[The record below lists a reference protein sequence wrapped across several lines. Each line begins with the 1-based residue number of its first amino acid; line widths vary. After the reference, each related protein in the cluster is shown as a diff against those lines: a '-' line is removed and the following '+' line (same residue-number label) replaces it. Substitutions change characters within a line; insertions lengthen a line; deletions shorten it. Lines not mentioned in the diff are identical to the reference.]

1 MEMPILALQLYS
13 LKNELEADFA
23 ATLAAVAEMGYRAV
37 ELANPHGRSG
47 EEWAEELQ
55 KQGLLVVGAHVT
67 IEDLEEKWR
76 EKVDFQRAVGN
87 RQLVVP
93 VPQKGWE
100 NARRREYEETVGR
113 LSALAERAAG
123 EGLDLAYHNHHWE
136 FAPFGAGDP
145 GCGMEVLLEQTT
157 PDALRFEVDTAW
169 MTKGGWDVESML
181 RENLDRVAMIHAKE
195 YRGSDDSEPPMGEGD
210 VDFPPVIA
218 LAKARGWPV
227 VVEYESEPSLDGVAH
242 SARYLQELLG
252 KK

>member
-1 MEMPILALQLYS
+1 MSILALQLYS
-13 LKNELEADFA
+13 LKNEMEADFA
-23 ATLAAVAEMGYRAV
+23 ATLAAVAEMGYHAV

-47 EEWAEELQ
+47 EEWGEELQ
-55 KQGLLVVGAHVT
+55 KQGLSVIGAHVT

-100 NARRREYEETVGR
+100 TAGRRDYEETAAR
-113 LSALAERAAG
+113 LNALAEMAAG
-123 EGLDLAYHNHHWE
+123 EGLALAYHNHHWE
-136 FAPFGAGDP
+136 FAPFGAEDG
-145 GCGMEVLLEQTT
+145 GCGMEVLLAQTA
-157 PDALRFEVDTAW
+157 PDALQFEVDTAW

-195 YRGSDDSEPPMGEGD
+195 YRRSDDSEPPMGEGD
-210 VDFPPVIA
+210 VAFPSIVG
-218 LAKARGWPV
+218 LAKAQGWPV

-242 SARYLQELLG
+242 SAEYLQELLG
-252 KK
+252 A